1 MVQATENADDSSDS
15 STENFKDVWTTPH
28 ENTVEVRDQSLLDN
42 APNYLLSWVRYPK
55 EIYIFYSL
63 SSNSNFSFGNF
74 FLFQRTN
81 DKPIQLQQLIE
92 KPLQVSTKD
101 PNLKDVGW
109 FQPVTDDPIYSW
121 VWTDMNYDEDAEE
134 FHEGLA
140 LS

>member
-1 MVQATENADDSSDS
+1 M
-15 STENFKDVWTTPH
+15 
-28 ENTVEVRDQSLLDN
+28 
-42 APNYLLSWVRYPK
+42 RYPK
-55 EIYIFYSL
+55 EIYILYHQIQIFL
-63 SSNSNFSFGNF
+63 LAI

-134 FHEGLA
+134 FHEGLT

>member
-1 MVQATENADDSSDS
+1 MV
-15 STENFKDVWTTPH
+15 P
-28 ENTVEVRDQSLLDN
+28 
-42 APNYLLSWVRYPK
+42 SWVRYPK

-63 SSNSNFSFGNF
+63 SSNSIF

>member
-1 MVQATENADDSSDS
+1 M
-15 STENFKDVWTTPH
+15 
-28 ENTVEVRDQSLLDN
+28 
-42 APNYLLSWVRYPK
+42 RYPK
-55 EIYIFYSL
+55 EIYKLHSL
-63 SSNSNFSFGNF
+63 SSNWNVFVHF
-74 FLFQRTN
+74 FQRTN

-134 FHEGLA
+134 FHEGLT

>member
-1 MVQATENADDSSDS
+1 M
-15 STENFKDVWTTPH
+15 
-28 ENTVEVRDQSLLDN
+28 
-42 APNYLLSWVRYPK
+42 RYPK
-55 EIYIFYSL
+55 EIYNFYSL

-81 DKPIQLQQLIE
+81 DTPIQLQQLIE

-134 FHEGLA
+134 FHEGLT

>member
-1 MVQATENADDSSDS
+1 MGALSKRDLQFLFFIIKFKFFFFC
-15 STENFKDVWTTPH
+15 NF
-28 ENTVEVRDQSLLDN
+28 
-42 APNYLLSWVRYPK
+42 
-55 EIYIFYSL
+55 
-63 SSNSNFSFGNF
+63 
-74 FLFQRTN
+74 FQRTN
-81 DKPIQLQQLIE
+81 DTPIQLQQLIE

>member
-1 MVQATENADDSSDS
+1 MDD
-15 STENFKDVWTTPH
+15 
-28 ENTVEVRDQSLLDN
+28 
-42 APNYLLSWVRYPK
+42 APNYLLSWVRYLK
-55 EIYIFYSL
+55 EIYILYHQIQIFL
-63 SSNSNFSFGNF
+63 LAIFI
-74 FLFQRTN
+74 LFQRTN